1 MSKKKNLTS
10 TNVEIRKKPLGMRI
24 WNHRGFY
31 LMFLPVF
38 IYVLVIYYWPML
50 GIRYSFYD
58 FTLKKMEFVGLKHF
72 ESLFKDTDFW
82 RAFKNTLEL
91 SIIKLI
97 LTTAASVVVSVFI
110 NEMGNLLAKKSLQTV
125 IYLPHFMSWTVTAA
139 IFTLFLSTSS
149 TGMVNETLKNWGLI
163 EKSIDFM
170 HETNLWRPVF
180 YLVNLWKE
188 TGWGTVIFL
197 ATLSGINPE
206 LYEAANI
213 DGASRLQKIW
223 YVTVPALL
231 NTVIVVLIL
240 NLAKVLNMFESVFVM
255 YNNRVFDVADVIS
268 TYVYRKTFLTAI
280 PNYGYTTAI
289 GLFKSLVGGAL
300 VLLCNFASK
309 KVRGRGIL

>member
-38 IYVLVIYYWPML
+38 IYVLIIYYWPML

-58 FTLKKMEFVGLKHF
+58 YTLKKMEFVGFKHF
-72 ESLFKDTDFW
+72 ESLFQDKDFW
-82 RAFKNTLEL
+82 TSFRNTLEL
-91 SIIKLI
+91 SIIKLL
-97 LTTAASVVVSVFI
+97 LTTAASVIVSVFI

-149 TGMVNETLKNWGLI
+149 TGLVNETLKSWGMI

-170 HETNLWRPVF
+170 HDTSLWRPVF
-180 YLVNLWKE
+180 YIVNLWKE

-206 LYEAANI
+206 LYEAADI
-213 DGASRLQKIW
+213 DGASRMQKIW

-231 NTVIVVLIL
+231 NTIIVVLIL

-255 YNNRVFDVADVIS
+255 YNSRVLDVAEVIS
-268 TYVYRKTFLTAI
+268 IYVYSKTFLTAI

-289 GLFKSLVGGAL
+289 GLFKSLVGGVL
-300 VLLCNFASK
+300 VLLCNAASK